1 MWVIQWAFLPRGE
14 VKDYDYYCQCVC
26 NECHNTNHIIIP
38 SHGITQHNT
47 TRRRE
52 TSCVVVETR
61 RFLTHTHR
69 DSDHPNTFTQK
80 TKEERMRIDKEKHH
94 ARPSVSRKRAIWVL
108 CGVGIF
114 LGVIKLF
121 FSEFMLSQSER
132 YVSNKNSLLR
142 EA

>member
-26 NECHNTNHIIIP
+26 NECHNTIISS
-38 SHGITQHNT
+38 SHQQ
-47 TRRRE
+47 RRE
-52 TSCVVVETR
+52 TCVETR
-61 RFLTHTHR
+61 RLTLPEHSQR
-69 DSDHPNTFTQK
+69 GHPNTFTQK